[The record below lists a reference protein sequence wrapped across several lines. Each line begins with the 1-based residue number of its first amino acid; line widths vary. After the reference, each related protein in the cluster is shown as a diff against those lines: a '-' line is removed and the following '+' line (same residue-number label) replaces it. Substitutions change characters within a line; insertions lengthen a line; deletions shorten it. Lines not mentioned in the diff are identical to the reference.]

1 MPMHAVRPKILGFIS
16 EQASAW
22 LVAFVVLLAGCAL
35 TAIVAWAASDLYQQQ
50 VRQRFQLLVNE
61 RYTRLQERFED
72 QEQRLN
78 SLRRFFVNSAEV
90 SRQEFD
96 GFAQPL
102 LLRARAYSWAPR
114 VFREQR
120 SQFEHEVSRQRGT
133 PFVIRELN
141 AAGELVPAPEREE
154 YVPVL
159 YSQTQSLL
167 GAPLGFD
174 LLAQP
179 LRRSAL
185 ERAQQSGK
193 LAVSQPMQLVG
204 VEPAYATGVLLVA
217 PVSSQ
222 PTSAQPQN
230 EPYGYVM
237 AVISMRQLVTDG
249 LPKPDRDNLVMQ
261 IVDTSDL
268 QQRVLFESSN
278 ALGDSDLVGARRL
291 TLGDRVYALSLRP
304 SQVFDQSNHSSLAT
318 ILSMGGLLSL
328 LLSALLYVL
337 VSQRQRALKLVEQ
350 RTVQLR
356 QREQELRGAHGQLR
370 SVLNAATQVAIIATD
385 LRGVINTFN
394 AGAERMLG
402 FKAEQVVGK
411 LTLESLHL
419 AAELQA
425 RSASLSVALGKRIPA
440 SQAMLVESPDTLHEA
455 REWRLIRQDRSQLT
469 VNMLATVLLDEHG
482 LWIGHLAIYLDVT
495 EQKRAY
501 EALAARDRLL
511 KKLSAHVP
519 GGIFQFTLE
528 AQDNW
533 KFIYA
538 SDGMR
543 DIYEIELGLLQQDA
557 TKVFERIHPLD
568 AERVRAS
575 IRLSALQ
582 LSHWREEYR
591 VLLPQ
596 RGLRWLRGEA
606 TPEELPSGGTLWNG
620 YVSDIS
626 DLKRVEEELRALS
639 ITDSLTGIHNRRY
652 FQDRLRAE
660 MVRLNRTSGAL
671 SVIMLDIDHFKRIND
686 RHGHAVGDGV
696 LQELC
701 KRISQR
707 LRRSDV
713 FCRLGGEEFMVLCP
727 NTDDEQAYG
736 LAMQLW
742 QSLRDV
748 PMEPVGIVTAS
759 FGVASWRVDE
769 GIDGLLLR
777 ADSAVYVAKQAGRDR
792 VERVARAL
800 APAGPQSGPHS
811 LN

>member
-1 MPMHAVRPKILGFIS
+1 MPLQAVRPKILGFIS

-22 LVAFVVLLAGCAL
+22 LVALVVLLAGFAL

-78 SLRRFFVNSAEV
+78 SLRRFFVNSDEV
-90 SRQEFD
+90 SREEFD

-114 VFREQR
+114 VLREQR
-120 SQFEHEVSRQRGT
+120 SQFEQEVTRQRGA

-141 AAGELVPAPEREE
+141 SAGELAPAPERDE

-167 GAPLGFD
+167 GTPLGFD

-185 ERAQQSGK
+185 ERAQKSGK

-217 PVSSQ
+217 PVSHL
-222 PTSAQPQN
+222 PTSEPSPN

-237 AVISMRQLVTDG
+237 AVISMRQLVADG
-249 LPKPDRDNLVMQ
+249 LPKAERDNLVMQ

-268 QQRVLFESSN
+268 QKRVLFESGN
-278 ALGDSDLVGARRL
+278 TVANSDLAGARRL
-291 TLGDRVYALSLRP
+291 TLGDHVYALSLRP
-304 SQVFDQSNHSSLAT
+304 SKVFEQANYSSLST
-318 ILSMGGLLSL
+318 ILTMGSLLSL

-356 QREQELRGAHGQLR
+356 LREQELRGAHGQLR

-394 AGAERMLG
+394 AGAEQMLG
-402 FKAEQVVGK
+402 YEADQVVGK

-419 AAELQA
+419 ALELEA
-425 RSASLSVALGKRIPA
+425 RSASLSVTLGKRIPA
-440 SQAMLVESPDTLHEA
+440 SQAMLVESPDNLHEA
-455 REWRLIRQDRSQLT
+455 REWTLVRQDGSQLI
-469 VNMLATVLLDEHG
+469 VNMLATVLLDDHG
-482 LWIGHLAIYLDVT
+482 LWVGHLAIYLDVT

-528 AQDNW
+528 PQDNW
-533 KFIYA
+533 RFIYA

-543 DIYEIELGLLQQDA
+543 DIYEIEVSALQRDA

-591 VLLPQ
+591 VQLPQ
-596 RGLRWLRGEA
+596 RGLRWIRGEA
-606 TPEELPSGGTLWNG
+606 TPEELPGGGTLWHG

-660 MVRLNRTSGAL
+660 MARLNRTSGTL

-686 RHGHAVGDGV
+686 QHGHAVGDGV

-701 KRISQR
+701 RRISQR
-707 LRRSDV
+707 LRRTDV

-727 NTDDEQAYG
+727 NTDGEQAYG
-736 LAMQLW
+736 LAMELW
-742 QSLRDV
+742 QSLRNL

-792 VERVARAL
+792 VEAERARA
-800 APAGPQSGPHS
+800 
-811 LN
+811 

>member
-1 MPMHAVRPKILGFIS
+1 MPLQAVRPKILGFIS

-22 LVAFVVLLAGCAL
+22 LVALVVLLAGFAL

-78 SLRRFFVNSAEV
+78 SLRRFFVNSDEV
-90 SRQEFD
+90 SREEFD

-114 VFREQR
+114 VLREQR
-120 SQFEHEVSRQRGT
+120 SQFEQEVTRQRGA

-141 AAGELVPAPEREE
+141 SAGELAPAPERDE

-167 GAPLGFD
+167 GTPLGFD

-185 ERAQQSGK
+185 ERAQKSGK

-217 PVSSQ
+217 PVSHL
-222 PTSAQPQN
+222 PTSEPSPN

-237 AVISMRQLVTDG
+237 AVISMRQLVADG
-249 LPKPDRDNLVMQ
+249 LPKAERDNLVMQ

-268 QQRVLFESSN
+268 QKRVLFESGN
-278 ALGDSDLVGARRL
+278 TVANSDLAGARRL
-291 TLGDRVYALSLRP
+291 TLGDHVYALSLRP
-304 SQVFDQSNHSSLAT
+304 SKVFEQANYSSLST
-318 ILSMGGLLSL
+318 ILTMGSLLSL

-356 QREQELRGAHGQLR
+356 LREQELRGAHGQLR

-394 AGAERMLG
+394 AGAEQMLG
-402 FKAEQVVGK
+402 YEAEQVVGK

-419 AAELQA
+419 ALELEA
-425 RSASLSVALGKRIPA
+425 RSASLSVTLGKRIPA
-440 SQAMLVESPDTLHEA
+440 SQAMLVESPDNLHEA
-455 REWRLIRQDRSQLT
+455 REWTLVRQDGSQLI
-469 VNMLATVLLDEHG
+469 VNMLATVLLDDHG

-528 AQDNW
+528 PQDNW
-533 KFIYA
+533 RFIYA

-543 DIYEIELGLLQQDA
+543 DIYEIEVSALQRDA
-557 TKVFERIHPLD
+557 TKVFDRIHPLD

-591 VLLPQ
+591 VQLPQ
-596 RGLRWLRGEA
+596 RGLRWIRGEA
-606 TPEELPSGGTLWNG
+606 TPEELPGGGTLWHG

-660 MVRLNRTSGAL
+660 MARLNRTSGAL

-686 RHGHAVGDGV
+686 QHGHAVGDGV

-701 KRISQR
+701 RRISQR
-707 LRRSDV
+707 LRRTDV

-727 NTDDEQAYG
+727 NTDGEQAYG
-736 LAMQLW
+736 LAMELW
-742 QSLRDV
+742 QSLRNL

-792 VERVARAL
+792 VEAERARA
-800 APAGPQSGPHS
+800 
-811 LN
+811 

>member
-1 MPMHAVRPKILGFIS
+1 MPLQAVRPKILGFIS

-22 LVAFVVLLAGCAL
+22 LVALVVVLAGCAL
-35 TAIVAWAASDLYQQQ
+35 TVIIAWAAFDLYEQQ

-61 RYTRLQERFED
+61 RYSRLQERFED

-78 SLRRFFVNSAEV
+78 SLRRFFVNSDDV
-90 SRQEFD
+90 SREEFD

-102 LLRARAYSWAPR
+102 LLRTRAYSWAPR
-114 VFREQR
+114 VFRNQR
-120 SQFEHEVSRQRGT
+120 NQFEREVSRQLGR

-141 AAGELVPAPEREE
+141 SAGELAPAPERDE

-167 GAPLGFD
+167 GSPLGFD

-179 LRRSAL
+179 LRRATL
-185 ERAQQSGK
+185 ERAQKSGK

-217 PVSSQ
+217 PVSNL
-222 PTSAQPQN
+222 PTAEQLRN

-237 AVISMRQLVTDG
+237 AVISMRQLVADG
-249 LPKPDRDNLVMQ
+249 LPKPDRDNLVVH
-261 IVDTSDL
+261 IVDTSDT
-268 QQRVLFESSN
+268 QARVLYESSN
-278 ALGDSDLVGARRL
+278 ALGESDLIAARRL
-291 TLGDRVYALSLRP
+291 TLGDHVYTLSLRP
-304 SQVFDQSNHSSLAT
+304 SQVFDLANHSSLGT
-318 ILSMGGLLSL
+318 ILAMGGLLSV
-328 LLSALLYVL
+328 LLSALLYML

-350 RTVQLR
+350 RTAQLR
-356 QREQELRGAHGQLR
+356 LREQELRGAHGQLR

-394 AGAERMLG
+394 AGAENMLG
-402 FKAEQVVGK
+402 FKAAQVVGR

-419 AAELQA
+419 APELEA

-440 SQAMLVESPDTLHEA
+440 SQAMLVESPDNLHEA
-455 REWRLIRQDRSQLT
+455 REWSLSRQDGSQLT
-469 VNMLATVLLDEHG
+469 VNMLATVLLDDHG
-482 LWIGHLAIYLDVT
+482 LWIGHLAIYLDIT

-528 AQDNW
+528 PQDDW
-533 KFIYA
+533 RFIYA

-543 DIYEIELGLLQQDA
+543 DIYEIDPGVLQQDA
-557 TKVFERIHPLD
+557 KKVFERIHPLD
-568 AERVRAS
+568 AERVRGS

-596 RGLRWLRGEA
+596 RGLRWIRGEA
-606 TPEELPSGGTLWNG
+606 TPEELPGGGTLWHG

-652 FQDRLRAE
+652 FQDRLKAE
-660 MVRLNRTSGAL
+660 MVRLNRSSGAL
-671 SVIMLDIDHFKRIND
+671 SLIMLDIDHFKRIND
-686 RHGHAVGDGV
+686 QYGHGVGDGV
-696 LQELC
+696 LQEVC
-701 KRISQR
+701 KRIGQR
-707 LRRSDV
+707 VRRTDV
-713 FCRLGGEEFMVLCP
+713 FCRLGGEEFVVLCP
-727 NTDDEQAYG
+727 NTDGEQAYS
-736 LAMQLW
+736 LAMELW
-742 QSLRDV
+742 QSLRNA
-748 PMEPVGIVTAS
+748 PMTPVGIVTAS
-759 FGVASWRVDE
+759 FGVASWRIDE

-792 VERVARAL
+792 VESERVQAL
-800 APAGPQSGPHS
+800 
-811 LN
+811 

>member
-1 MPMHAVRPKILGFIS
+1 MPLQAVRPKILGFIS

-22 LVAFVVLLAGCAL
+22 LVALVVLLAGCAL
-35 TAIVAWAASDLYQQQ
+35 TAIIAWAASDLYSQQ

-78 SLRRFFVNSAEV
+78 ALRRFFVNSDDV
-90 SRQEFD
+90 SREEFD

-102 LLRARAYSWAPR
+102 LLRTRAYSWAPR

-120 SQFEHEVSRQRGT
+120 MAFEQDVSRQRGT
-133 PFVIRELN
+133 PYAIRELN
-141 AAGELVPAPEREE
+141 AAGELAPASERDE

-159 YSQTQSLL
+159 FTQTQSLL

-179 LRRSAL
+179 LRRVTL
-185 ERAQQSGK
+185 ERAQKTGN

-217 PVSSQ
+217 PVSHQ
-222 PTSAQPQN
+222 PTAGQSQN

-237 AVISMRQLVTDG
+237 AVISMRQLVADG
-249 LPKPDRDNLVMQ
+249 LPKPDRDNLVME

-268 QQRVLFESSN
+268 QKRVLYESGN
-278 ALGDSDLVGARRL
+278 AVGSSDLIAARRL
-291 TLGDRVYALSLRP
+291 SLGDHVYVLSLRA
-304 SQVFDQSNHSSLAT
+304 SQVFDQVNHSALAT
-318 ILSMGGLLSL
+318 VLIMGGLLSL

-337 VSQRQRALKLVEQ
+337 VSQRQRALKMVEQ

-356 QREQELRGAHGQLR
+356 LREHELRGAHGQLR

-394 AGAERMLG
+394 AGAEQMLG

-411 LTLESLHL
+411 VTLESLHT
-419 AAELQA
+419 AQELEA

-440 SQAMLVESPDTLHEA
+440 SQAMLVDSPDTLHEA
-455 REWRLIRQDRSQLT
+455 HEWCLVRQDGSQLT
-469 VNMLATVLLDEHG
+469 VNMLATVLLDDHG
-482 LWIGHLAIYLDVT
+482 LWVGHLAIYLDVT

-528 AQDNW
+528 PQDNW
-533 KFIYA
+533 RFIYA

-543 DIYEIELGLLQQDA
+543 DIYEIEPGVLQQDA
-557 TKVFERIHPLD
+557 RKAFERIHPLD
-568 AERVRAS
+568 LERVRAS

-591 VLLPQ
+591 VQLPQ
-596 RGLRWLRGEA
+596 RGLRWIRGEA
-606 TPEELPSGGTLWNG
+606 TPEELPGGGTLWHG

-652 FQDRLRAE
+652 FQDRLKAE

-671 SVIMLDIDHFKRIND
+671 SLIMLDIDHFKRIND
-686 RHGHAVGDGV
+686 QHGHAVGDSV

-707 LRRSDV
+707 LRRTDV

-727 NTDDEQAYG
+727 NTDGEQSYS
-736 LAMQLW
+736 LAMELW
-742 QSLRDV
+742 QSLRDA
-748 PMEPVGIVTAS
+748 PMAPVGIVTAS
-759 FGVASWRVDE
+759 FGVASWRVGE

-792 VERVARAL
+792 VEAERVQA
-800 APAGPQSGPHS
+800 
-811 LN
+811 

>member
-1 MPMHAVRPKILGFIS
+1 MPMQAVRPKILGFIS

-22 LVAFVVLLAGCAL
+22 LVALVVFLAGGAL
-35 TAIVAWAASDLYQQQ
+35 TLIVAWAASDLYQQQ

-61 RYTRLQERFED
+61 RYTRLQERFDD

-78 SLRRFFVNSAEV
+78 SIRRFFVNSDEV
-90 SRQEFD
+90 SPEEFD

-102 LLRARAYSWAPR
+102 LLRTRAYSWAPR
-114 VFREQR
+114 VFRDQR
-120 SQFEHEVSRQRGT
+120 SQFEHAVSQQRGVS
-133 PFVIRELN
+133 FVIRELN
-141 AAGELVPAPEREE
+141 TVGELVPARERDE

-167 GAPLGFD
+167 GSPLGFD

-185 ERAQQSGK
+185 ERAQKSGK

-217 PVSSQ
+217 PVSHL
-222 PTSAQPQN
+222 PTSDQSQN
-230 EPYGYVM
+230 EPFGYVM
-237 AVISMRQLVTDG
+237 AVISMRQLVADG
-249 LPKPDRDNLVMQ
+249 LPKPERDNLVMQ

-268 QQRVLFESSN
+268 DKRVLYETSN
-278 ALGDSDLVGARRL
+278 TVGSSDLLGARRL
-291 TLGDRVYALSLRP
+291 TLGDHVYALTLRP
-304 SQVFDQSNHSSLAT
+304 SQVFDQSNHSSLTT
-318 ILSMGGLLSL
+318 ILTMGGLLSL
-328 LLSALLYVL
+328 LLGALLYVL
-337 VSQRQRALKLVEQ
+337 VSQRQRAVKLVEQ

-356 QREQELRGAHGQLR
+356 LREQELRGAHGQLR

-394 AGAERMLG
+394 AGAEQMLG
-402 FKAEQVVGK
+402 LCAEQVVGK

-419 AAELQA
+419 APELEA
-425 RSASLSVALGKRIPA
+425 RAASLSVALGKRIPA
-440 SQAMLVESPDTLHEA
+440 SQAMLVESPDNLHEA
-455 REWRLIRQDRSQLT
+455 REWTLVREDRSQLT
-469 VNMLATVLLDEHG
+469 VTMLATVLLDDHG
-482 LWIGHLAIYLDVT
+482 LWIGHLAIYLDIT

-528 AQDNW
+528 PHENW
-533 KFIYA
+533 RFIYA

-543 DIYEIELGLLQQDA
+543 DIYEIETGVLQQDA
-557 TKVFERIHPLD
+557 KKVFERIHPLD
-568 AERVRAS
+568 LERVRAS

-596 RGLRWLRGEA
+596 RGLRWIRGEA
-606 TPEELPSGGTLWNG
+606 TPEELPGGGTLWHG

-660 MVRLNRTSGAL
+660 MARLNRTNGAL

-686 RHGHAVGDGV
+686 KHGHAVGDAV

-701 KRISQR
+701 KRISER
-707 LRRSDV
+707 LRRTDV

-727 NTDDEQAYG
+727 HTDGEQAYS
-736 LAMQLW
+736 LAMELW
-742 QSLRDV
+742 QSLRNE
-748 PMEPVGIVTAS
+748 PMETVGIVTAS
-759 FGVASWRVDE
+759 FGVASWRIDE

-792 VERVARAL
+792 VEAERLRA
-800 APAGPQSGPHS
+800 
-811 LN
+811 